1 MADLIVLGIVLL
13 LVFAASLYIYKQK
26 KKGVKCIGC
35 SSAGA
40 CSGKCSCGCGNVDD
54 RSQQKHSDKDCTAA
68 CCLNNIYRSAAV
80 KESRERDSFFV
91 Q

>member
-26 KKGVKCIGC
+26 EKGVKCIGC

-54 RSQQKHSDKDCTAA
+54 RS
-68 CCLNNIYRSAAV
+68 
-80 KESRERDSFFV
+80 
-91 Q
+91 